1 MGHAKVLPQKE
12 ERTKKRV
19 TNTETHEFQK
29 ASFWFDFGV
38 DPKEGLATW
47 NYMNKHVIV

>member
-1 MGHAKVLPQKE
+1 MGQAEVLPQKE
-12 ERTKKRV
+12 ERTKKRG
-19 TNTETHEFQK
+19 TDTHEFQK
-29 ASFWFDFGV
+29 ASFWCDFRV